1 MVLIDCFLLPAP
13 VRLLALL
20 VLVVGGLGARPRE
33 LQLVLLELA
42 EVLGLQLQLLQ
53 RDPQLVYVLGLL
65 LVLLLFDCLELLL
78 LLLLPLL
85 LVHFVNDQLV
95 DLVRNAR

>member
-20 VLVVGGLGARPRE
+20 VLVVGGLGDRPRE

-95 DLVRNAR
+95 DLVGNSR